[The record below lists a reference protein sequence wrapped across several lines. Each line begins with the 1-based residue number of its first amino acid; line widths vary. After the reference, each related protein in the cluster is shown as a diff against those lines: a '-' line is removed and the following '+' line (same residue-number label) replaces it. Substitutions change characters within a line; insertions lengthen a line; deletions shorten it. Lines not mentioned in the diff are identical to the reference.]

1 VADKNKMCG
10 ITGAISLNNK
20 PLNVDRL
27 KSMVDIIVHRGPDD
41 AGYLVW
47 QTGNQQPRGFSYGQ
61 DFTDSQFRDICPLLP
76 VIDSPSGQ
84 ERLHSDKWNLFFGHR
99 RLSIIDL
106 SPRGHQPMCDKPREI
121 WLTYNGEIYN
131 FKELRRE
138 LEALGCDSLSQS
150 DTEVI
155 IHAYHEWG
163 TDCIKRFN
171 GMFAFALYD
180 NRHKKVWL
188 ARDRYGI
195 KPLYYTTTNDGTFL
209 FASEI
214 KSILEYLPETP
225 EVDLAALNEYFSFQN
240 IFTDRTLFSGIKL
253 LKPGHY
259 MEIELSNASI
269 SKTKY
274 WDFDFSQE
282 INAPQKELE
291 DQLYNLLT
299 QAVKRQCVSDV
310 PIGSYLSG
318 GMDSG
323 SVTAITASVFG
334 RISTFTGGFDLSE
347 AAKHEMSFDER
358 ELAEHMANLFQT
370 EHYECVL
377 HSGDMEAVMEALI
390 YHLEDLRVGQCY
402 PNYYIARLA
411 SKFVKVVMSGAG
423 GDELFG
429 GYPWRYAAAIGNN
442 IQSYTDN
449 YYRYWQRL
457 VPNREKPLLFN
468 QDVVDRLRK
477 MNIDG
482 AAPFKDHTLTV
493 FRNVYPYEIQC
504 NGREEQV
511 NNSLYFECKTFL
523 HGLFVVEDK
532 ISMAHSLET
541 RVPFLDNDLVDFAC
555 QVPVRYKI
563 ANLHNLKAFD
573 ENIPRKKKIYME
585 DTNIGKSVLRKTMER
600 IVPKVIIEAR
610 KQGFSAPDESW
621 FRGRSEKYVRDLLL
635 DNKARI
641 NEFFNPE
648 YVQKVIDIHSSS
660 EQNKRLLIW
669 SLLSFEWW
677 LRLFR

>member
-1 VADKNKMCG
+1 MCG
-10 ITGAISLNNK
+10 ITGAISLNHS
-20 PLNVDRL
+20 PLEVNRL
-27 KSMVDIIVHRGPDD
+27 KPMVDIISHRGPDD

-47 QTGNQQPRGFSYGQ
+47 QTGAHHLRGFSHSQ
-61 DFTDSQFRDICPLLP
+61 DFTDSQFRDICPLSP
-76 VIDSPSGQ
+76 VIDSPLGQ
-84 ERLHSDKWNLFFGHR
+84 ERLASEKWDLFFGHR

-106 SPRGHQPMCDKPREI
+106 SPRGHQPMCDKLREI

-131 FKELRRE
+131 FKELRQE
-138 LEALGCDSLSQS
+138 LKGLGYDFVSTS

-155 IHAYHEWG
+155 IHAYREWG
-163 TDCIKRFN
+163 ANCIQRFN

-180 NRHKKVWL
+180 DRAKKVL
-188 ARDRYGI
+188 LTRDRYGV
-195 KPLYYTTTNDGTFL
+195 KPLYYTVTEGGTFL

-214 KSILEYLPETP
+214 KSILSYLPACP
-225 EVDLAALNEYFSFQN
+225 VVDLAALNEYFSFQN
-240 IFTDRTLFSGIKL
+240 IFSARTLFAGVKL
-253 LKPGHY
+253 LLPGRY
-259 MEIELSNASI
+259 MEIDLLSGTI
-269 SKTKY
+269 RGKRY

-282 INAPQKELE
+282 MEVSEGEIE
-291 DQLYNLLT
+291 DRLYGLLT

-323 SVTAITASVFG
+323 SVTAITASAFG
-334 RISTFTGGFDLSE
+334 RISTFTTGFDLSE
-347 AAKHEMSFDER
+347 AAAHEMSFDER

-377 HSGDMEAVMEALI
+377 HSGDMEAIMPNLI
-390 YHLEDLRVGQCY
+390 WHLEDLRVGQCY

-411 SKFVKVVMSGAG
+411 SKFVKVVMSGIG

-442 IQSYTDN
+442 LGSYTDN
-449 YYRYWQRL
+449 YYYYWQRL
-457 VPNREKPLLFN
+457 VRNKEKSLLFN
-468 QDVVDRLRK
+468 QGVGERLRK

-482 AAPFKDHTLTV
+482 AIPFKNHTMTA
-493 FRNVYPYEIQC
+493 FRNVYPREIQC
-504 NGREEQV
+504 NSIEEQI
-511 NNSLYFECKTFL
+511 NHSLYFECKTFL
-523 HGLFVVEDK
+523 HGLLVVEDK

-555 QVPVRYKI
+555 QVPVRHKI
-563 ANLHNLKAFD
+563 ANLHNLKSFD
-573 ENIPRKKKIYME
+573 ENVPRKKRIYM
-585 DTNIGKSVLRKTMER
+585 DRTDVGKSALRKTMER
-600 IVPKVIIEAR
+600 IIPESITRAK

-635 DNKARI
+635 DDRARI
-641 NEFFNPE
+641 NEYLNPE
-648 YVQKVIDIHSSS
+648 YVRRIIELHTSGA
-660 EQNKRLLIW
+660 QNKRLLIW

-677 LRLFR
+677 LKKFMD